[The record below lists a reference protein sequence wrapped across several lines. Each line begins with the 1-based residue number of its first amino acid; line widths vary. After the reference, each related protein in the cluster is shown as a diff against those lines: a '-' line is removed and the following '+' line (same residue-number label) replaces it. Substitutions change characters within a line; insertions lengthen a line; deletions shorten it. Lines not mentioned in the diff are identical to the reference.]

1 MSDDVLSRFS
11 PPVASWFREV
21 FAQPTDVQRQA
32 WQAVSEGKNALVV
45 APTGSGKTLAAFLW
59 VLNGLSTAGGQLTL
73 PVADTKTSL
82 ADADKPG
89 GSETPGKADEPDGAS
104 KSGIAAKP
112 GVTVLYISPLK
123 ALGVDVER
131 NLHAPLTGIGRVA
144 QRMGHDVPS
153 VSVGVRSGD
162 TPQAERARQLRR
174 PPDILIT
181 TPESAYLMLTG
192 KAAGILSTVT
202 TVIVDEIHALAGSKR
217 GVHLALTLERL
228 ARVAGDPQR
237 IGLSATVRPIETVAQ
252 FLGGDREVEIVAP
265 PAKKS
270 WELAVRVPVDN
281 MADLPVPEQAS
292 TIGEMTVGDPLGLSS
307 GGAPG
312 AGNGAADNGA
322 AGAGEETPSF
332 ASDSALPTAKS
343 IWPHIEA
350 ELYQT
355 IMGQNSTLVFVNS
368 RRTAERLTSRI
379 NELYAAEHAPE
390 LLSAPTR
397 RDPAQLMKHTDTAG
411 AAASVIAR
419 AHHGSVS
426 KDERAQ
432 TESLLKQGALKAV
445 VATSSLELGID
456 MGAVDQVVQVE
467 SPPSVASAL
476 QRVGRAGH
484 SVGAVSRGDFYPKH
498 RADLVQTA
506 VTVGRV
512 QPGLIEK
519 IHVPRNPLDV
529 LVQQTIAAVAVE
541 DLDVDEWFSTIC
553 RAYPYRDLD
562 RDVYDSVLDLASGIY
577 PSTDFA
583 ELKPRIV
590 VDRVDNTLSARPG
603 SQRVAVT
610 SGGTIPD
617 RGMFGVFLAG
627 TTGDSTGAAGTGAS
641 GAGKPIPRRVGEL
654 DEEMVYESRVGDV
667 FTLGASSWRIED
679 ITRDQVLVTPAP
691 GHTGRL
697 PFWSGDQLGRPY
709 ELGLALGA
717 FRRHAHRERDK
728 ALADLPL
735 EERARTNL
743 LGYLDEQ
750 YESTGLI
757 PDEKTLVLERFRDEL
772 GDWRVVLHTPFGR
785 GVNAA
790 WALAVGAR
798 IAENTGMDAQAV
810 AGDDGIVLRV
820 PEGDHD
826 PDASLFIFDDD
837 EIEEIVTTQ
846 VGNSALFASRFREC
860 AARALLLPRYD
871 PGKRAPLWQQRQ
883 KAEQLLDVARKYPSF
898 PIILETVRECLQD
911 VYDLPALHEVTR
923 SIAQR
928 TIRIAEV
935 TTEQPSPFSS
945 SLLFNYTGAFMY
957 EGDSPLAEK
966 RAAALSLDPS
976 LLAKLL
982 GTVELRELLDPDVI
996 VEVHQALQHT
1006 TPERRA
1012 HTAEQLADILRRI
1025 GPIPVDQLAEHAEI
1039 SLEQAQRELGA
1050 RVMVL
1055 RMVGHD
1061 HLAQSNDAA
1070 LLRDGLGIP
1079 VPPGIPAQTETIDDA
1094 LAQLLKRWARSR
1106 GPFVLR
1112 DAADAFGISI
1122 SSAWHIVQTLSGS
1135 GELVEGH
1142 YRQGIDELEY
1152 CAAGVLKRI
1161 RSRSLAAARKALRPV
1176 SASGFARFLL
1186 SWHQITDAPSE
1197 LGGED
1202 AVFAAIE
1209 QLAGVRLPASAWE
1222 QLVLPARVPGYSPRF
1237 LDELTN
1243 NGEVLIRGVGQA
1255 GRNDPWIM
1263 LLPAE
1268 YAAQLAPLDDASSD
1282 TSGLTH
1288 VQEAIV
1294 MVLSNGGGYLFADIV
1309 EQVNRAGTL
1318 SFDDHSAHSTP
1329 APQQFTSETVR
1340 AALWELVD
1348 LGMVSPDSF
1357 APLRT
1362 RLAGGASR
1370 AHKAKRQPRRSRLR
1384 MGRTSFATS
1393 QHARSGQSTPPD
1405 MVGRW
1410 ALTVQPDRD
1419 ATARSVAQ
1427 GEAWLDRY
1435 GVLTRGSVV
1444 AEDVT
1449 GGFALAYKVLSEFE
1463 AAGKAQRGYFVEG
1476 LGAAQFS
1483 TPSVVD
1489 RLRGADDA
1497 PDVHGWPSGT
1507 TDPDVVV
1514 LAATDPANP
1523 YGAALDWPQADGAG
1537 DSADSG
1543 ESGAA
1548 RTGSRPARS
1557 AGSLVVLADGL
1568 CLAHLSRGGK
1578 TLTTFFDA
1586 LPEGIDADPA
1596 QLLVDAVHAAL
1607 DAEWI
1612 RPLTIEKANGAAILG
1627 TPLALAMRKYG
1638 AKLSP
1643 KGLRLS
1649 R

>member
-59 VLNGLSTAGGQLTL
+59 ALNGLSTAGGQLTL
-73 PVADTKTSL
+73 PVAD
-82 ADADKPG
+82 KP
-89 GSETPGKADEPDGAS
+89 TVAS
-104 KSGIAAKP
+104 QP
-112 GVTVLYISPLK
+112 GVKVLYISPLK

-270 WELAVRVPVDN
+270 WELVVRVPVDN

-292 TIGEMTVGDPLGLSS
+292 TIGEMTVDDPLGLSS

-312 AGNGAADNGA
+312 AGNGA

-355 IMGQNSTLVFVNS
+355 IMGQTSTLVFVNS

-541 DLDVDEWFSTIC
+541 DLDVDEWFSTIR

-617 RGMFGVFLAG
+617 RGMFGVFFAG

-641 GAGKPIPRRVGEL
+641 GSGKPIQRRVGEL

-709 ELGLALGA
+709 ELGL
-717 FRRHAHRERDK
+717 
-728 ALADLPL
+728 
-735 EERARTNL
+735 
-743 LGYLDEQ
+743 
-750 YESTGLI
+750 
-757 PDEKTLVLERFRDEL
+757 
-772 GDWRVVLHTPFGR
+772 
-785 GVNAA
+785 
-790 WALAVGAR
+790 
-798 IAENTGMDAQAV
+798 
-810 AGDDGIVLRV
+810 
-820 PEGDHD
+820 
-826 PDASLFIFDDD
+826 
-837 EIEEIVTTQ
+837 
-846 VGNSALFASRFREC
+846 
-860 AARALLLPRYD
+860 
-871 PGKRAPLWQQRQ
+871 
-883 KAEQLLDVARKYPSF
+883 
-898 PIILETVRECLQD
+898 
-911 VYDLPALHEVTR
+911 
-923 SIAQR
+923 
-928 TIRIAEV
+928 
-935 TTEQPSPFSS
+935 
-945 SLLFNYTGAFMY
+945 
-957 EGDSPLAEK
+957 
-966 RAAALSLDPS
+966 
-976 LLAKLL
+976 
-982 GTVELRELLDPDVI
+982 
-996 VEVHQALQHT
+996 
-1006 TPERRA
+1006 
-1012 HTAEQLADILRRI
+1012 
-1025 GPIPVDQLAEHAEI
+1025 
-1039 SLEQAQRELGA
+1039 
-1050 RVMVL
+1050 
-1055 RMVGHD
+1055 
-1061 HLAQSNDAA
+1061 
-1070 LLRDGLGIP
+1070 
-1079 VPPGIPAQTETIDDA
+1079 
-1094 LAQLLKRWARSR
+1094 
-1106 GPFVLR
+1106 
-1112 DAADAFGISI
+1112 
-1122 SSAWHIVQTLSGS
+1122 
-1135 GELVEGH
+1135 
-1142 YRQGIDELEY
+1142 
-1152 CAAGVLKRI
+1152 
-1161 RSRSLAAARKALRPV
+1161 
-1176 SASGFARFLL
+1176 
-1186 SWHQITDAPSE
+1186 
-1197 LGGED
+1197 
-1202 AVFAAIE
+1202 
-1209 QLAGVRLPASAWE
+1209 
-1222 QLVLPARVPGYSPRF
+1222 
-1237 LDELTN
+1237 
-1243 NGEVLIRGVGQA
+1243 
-1255 GRNDPWIM
+1255 
-1263 LLPAE
+1263 
-1268 YAAQLAPLDDASSD
+1268 
-1282 TSGLTH
+1282 
-1288 VQEAIV
+1288 
-1294 MVLSNGGGYLFADIV
+1294 
-1309 EQVNRAGTL
+1309 
-1318 SFDDHSAHSTP
+1318 
-1329 APQQFTSETVR
+1329 
-1340 AALWELVD
+1340 
-1348 LGMVSPDSF
+1348 
-1357 APLRT
+1357 
-1362 RLAGGASR
+1362 
-1370 AHKAKRQPRRSRLR
+1370 
-1384 MGRTSFATS
+1384 
-1393 QHARSGQSTPPD
+1393 
-1405 MVGRW
+1405 
-1410 ALTVQPDRD
+1410 
-1419 ATARSVAQ
+1419 
-1427 GEAWLDRY
+1427 
-1435 GVLTRGSVV
+1435 
-1444 AEDVT
+1444 
-1449 GGFALAYKVLSEFE
+1449 
-1463 AAGKAQRGYFVEG
+1463 
-1476 LGAAQFS
+1476 
-1483 TPSVVD
+1483 
-1489 RLRGADDA
+1489 
-1497 PDVHGWPSGT
+1497 
-1507 TDPDVVV
+1507 
-1514 LAATDPANP
+1514 
-1523 YGAALDWPQADGAG
+1523 
-1537 DSADSG
+1537 
-1543 ESGAA
+1543 
-1548 RTGSRPARS
+1548 
-1557 AGSLVVLADGL
+1557 
-1568 CLAHLSRGGK
+1568 
-1578 TLTTFFDA
+1578 
-1586 LPEGIDADPA
+1586 
-1596 QLLVDAVHAAL
+1596 
-1607 DAEWI
+1607 
-1612 RPLTIEKANGAAILG
+1612 
-1627 TPLALAMRKYG
+1627 
-1638 AKLSP
+1638 
-1643 KGLRLS
+1643 
-1649 R
+1649 

>member
-59 VLNGLSTAGGQLTL
+59 ALNGLSTAGGQLTL

-270 WELAVRVPVDN
+270 WEVAVRVPVDN

-292 TIGEMTVGDPLGLSS
+292 TIGEMTVDDPLGLSS

-312 AGNGAADNGA
+312 AGNGAVDNGA
-322 AGAGEETPSF
+322 AGAGEEAPSF

-445 VATSSLELGID
+445 VATSALELGID

-541 DLDVDEWFSTIC
+541 DLDVDEWFSTIR

-627 TTGDSTGAAGTGAS
+627 TTGDSTGPAG
-641 GAGKPIPRRVGEL
+641 PRG
-654 DEEMVYESRVGDV
+654 
-667 FTLGASSWRIED
+667 
-679 ITRDQVLVTPAP
+679 
-691 GHTGRL
+691 
-697 PFWSGDQLGRPY
+697 
-709 ELGLALGA
+709 
-717 FRRHAHRERDK
+717 
-728 ALADLPL
+728 
-735 EERARTNL
+735 
-743 LGYLDEQ
+743 
-750 YESTGLI
+750 
-757 PDEKTLVLERFRDEL
+757 
-772 GDWRVVLHTPFGR
+772 
-785 GVNAA
+785 
-790 WALAVGAR
+790 
-798 IAENTGMDAQAV
+798 
-810 AGDDGIVLRV
+810 
-820 PEGDHD
+820 
-826 PDASLFIFDDD
+826 
-837 EIEEIVTTQ
+837 
-846 VGNSALFASRFREC
+846 
-860 AARALLLPRYD
+860 
-871 PGKRAPLWQQRQ
+871 
-883 KAEQLLDVARKYPSF
+883 
-898 PIILETVRECLQD
+898 
-911 VYDLPALHEVTR
+911 
-923 SIAQR
+923 
-928 TIRIAEV
+928 
-935 TTEQPSPFSS
+935 
-945 SLLFNYTGAFMY
+945 
-957 EGDSPLAEK
+957 
-966 RAAALSLDPS
+966 
-976 LLAKLL
+976 
-982 GTVELRELLDPDVI
+982 
-996 VEVHQALQHT
+996 
-1006 TPERRA
+1006 
-1012 HTAEQLADILRRI
+1012 RRI
-1025 GPIPVDQLAEHAEI
+1025 HP
-1039 SLEQAQRELGA
+1039 
-1050 RVMVL
+1050 
-1055 RMVGHD
+1055 
-1061 HLAQSNDAA
+1061 
-1070 LLRDGLGIP
+1070 
-1079 VPPGIPAQTETIDDA
+1079 
-1094 LAQLLKRWARSR
+1094 
-1106 GPFVLR
+1106 
-1112 DAADAFGISI
+1112 
-1122 SSAWHIVQTLSGS
+1122 
-1135 GELVEGH
+1135 
-1142 YRQGIDELEY
+1142 
-1152 CAAGVLKRI
+1152 
-1161 RSRSLAAARKALRPV
+1161 
-1176 SASGFARFLL
+1176 
-1186 SWHQITDAPSE
+1186 
-1197 LGGED
+1197 
-1202 AVFAAIE
+1202 
-1209 QLAGVRLPASAWE
+1209 
-1222 QLVLPARVPGYSPRF
+1222 
-1237 LDELTN
+1237 
-1243 NGEVLIRGVGQA
+1243 
-1255 GRNDPWIM
+1255 
-1263 LLPAE
+1263 
-1268 YAAQLAPLDDASSD
+1268 
-1282 TSGLTH
+1282 
-1288 VQEAIV
+1288 
-1294 MVLSNGGGYLFADIV
+1294 
-1309 EQVNRAGTL
+1309 
-1318 SFDDHSAHSTP
+1318 
-1329 APQQFTSETVR
+1329 
-1340 AALWELVD
+1340 
-1348 LGMVSPDSF
+1348 
-1357 APLRT
+1357 
-1362 RLAGGASR
+1362 
-1370 AHKAKRQPRRSRLR
+1370 
-1384 MGRTSFATS
+1384 
-1393 QHARSGQSTPPD
+1393 
-1405 MVGRW
+1405 
-1410 ALTVQPDRD
+1410 
-1419 ATARSVAQ
+1419 
-1427 GEAWLDRY
+1427 
-1435 GVLTRGSVV
+1435 
-1444 AEDVT
+1444 
-1449 GGFALAYKVLSEFE
+1449 
-1463 AAGKAQRGYFVEG
+1463 
-1476 LGAAQFS
+1476 
-1483 TPSVVD
+1483 
-1489 RLRGADDA
+1489 
-1497 PDVHGWPSGT
+1497 
-1507 TDPDVVV
+1507 
-1514 LAATDPANP
+1514 
-1523 YGAALDWPQADGAG
+1523 
-1537 DSADSG
+1537 
-1543 ESGAA
+1543 
-1548 RTGSRPARS
+1548 
-1557 AGSLVVLADGL
+1557 
-1568 CLAHLSRGGK
+1568 GGK
-1578 TLTTFFDA
+1578 
-1586 LPEGIDADPA
+1586 
-1596 QLLVDAVHAAL
+1596 
-1607 DAEWI
+1607 
-1612 RPLTIEKANGAAILG
+1612 
-1627 TPLALAMRKYG
+1627 
-1638 AKLSP
+1638 
-1643 KGLRLS
+1643 
-1649 R
+1649 

>member
-1 MSDDVLSRFS
+1 MPDDVLSRFS
-11 PPVASWFREV
+11 PPVAGWFREV
-21 FAQPTDVQRQA
+21 FAQPTEVQQQA
-32 WQAVSEGKNALVV
+32 WQVVSEGKNALVV
-45 APTGSGKTLAAFLW
+45 APTGSGKTLAAFYW
-59 VLNGLSTAGGQLTL
+59 ALNGLISGAGQLSL
-73 PVADTKTSL
+73 PVGGPRAV
-82 ADADKPG
+82 DAH
-89 GSETPGKADEPDGAS
+89 
-104 KSGIAAKP
+104 KP
-112 GVTVLYISPLK
+112 GVKVLYISPLK

-131 NLHAPLTGIGRVA
+131 NLHAPLTGIERVA
-144 QRMGHDVPS
+144 ARMGFDTPS
-153 VSVGVRSGD
+153 VTVGVRSGD

-192 KAAGILSTVT
+192 KAAGILSTVS

-228 ARVAGDPQR
+228 ARIAADPQR
-237 IGLSATVRPIETVAQ
+237 IGLSATVRPIEAVAQ
-252 FLGGDREVEIVAP
+252 FLGGDRDVEIVAP
-265 PAKKS
+265 PAQKS

-292 TIGEMTVGDPLGLSS
+292 TIGEMTVDDPLGLSS
-307 GGAPG
+307 A
-312 AGNGAADNGA
+312 GAAANNS
-322 AGAGEETPSF
+322 TF

-355 IMGQNSTLVFVNS
+355 IMAQTSTLVFVNS
-368 RRTAERLTSRI
+368 RRTAERLTSRL
-379 NELYAAEHAPE
+379 NELYAAEFAPE
-390 LLSAPTR
+390 SLSAPTR
-397 RDPAQLMKHTDTAG
+397 RDPAQLMKQTDVAGTAP
-411 AAASVIAR
+411 SVIAR

-467 SPPSVASAL
+467 SPSSVASAL

-484 SVGAVSRGDFYPKH
+484 SVGAVSKGDFYPKH

-512 QPGLIEK
+512 EPGLIEK
-519 IHVPRNPLDV
+519 IHIPRNPLDV
-529 LVQQTIAAVAVE
+529 LVQHTIAAVAVE
-541 DLDVDEWFSTIC
+541 DLDADEWFSTIR
-553 RAYPYRDLD
+553 RAWPYRDLD
-562 RDVYDSVLDLASGIY
+562 REVYESVLDLASGLY
-577 PSTDFA
+577 PSTDFS

-590 VDRVDNTLSARPG
+590 FDRVRNTLSTRPG

-617 RGMFGVFLAG
+617 RGLFGVFLAG
-627 TTGDSTGAAGTGAS
+627 TTADTADGHTGRRST
-641 GAGKPIPRRVGEL
+641 PRRVGEL

-679 ITRDQVLVTPAP
+679 ITRDQVLVSPAP

-717 FRRHAHRERDK
+717 FRRQVHREREQ
-728 ALADLPL
+728 ALDSLPL

-750 YESTGLI
+750 FAATGII

-820 PEGDHD
+820 PEGDRQ
-826 PDASLFIFDDD
+826 PDASLFIFDPD
-837 EIEEIVTTQ
+837 EIDDVVTAQ

-911 VYDLPALHEVTR
+911 VYDLPALNEVTQ

-982 GTVELRELLDPDVI
+982 GTVELRELLDADVI
-996 VEVHQALQHT
+996 VEVHQSLQHT
-1006 TPERRA
+1006 SPQRRA
-1012 HTAEQLADILRRI
+1012 RTSEQLADTLRRI
-1025 GPIPVDQLAEHAEI
+1025 GPIPVARIAEYAEI
-1039 SLEQAQRELGA
+1039 TAEQARRELGS
-1050 RVMVL
+1050 RIMVV
-1055 RMVGHD
+1055 RMVGEEY
-1061 HLAQSNDAA
+1061 LAQAADAA

-1079 VPPGIPAQTETIDDA
+1079 VPPGVPASTDTIGDA
-1094 LAQLLKRWARSR
+1094 LAQLVKRWARSR
-1106 GPFVLR
+1106 GPFVL
-1112 DAADAFGISI
+1112 DDVVAAFGISI
-1122 SSAWHIVQTLSGS
+1122 SSAWHIVNELSAT

-1142 YRQGIDELEY
+1142 YRQGVDALEY
-1152 CAAGVLKRI
+1152 CATGVLNQI
-1161 RSRSLAAARKALRPV
+1161 RSRSLAAARKALNPV
-1176 SASGFARFLL
+1176 SASAFARFVLD
-1186 SWHQITDAPSE
+1186 WHHITDRPSG
-1197 LGGED
+1197 LGGVD
-1202 AVFAAIE
+1202 GVFAAVE

-1222 QLVLPARVPGYSPRF
+1222 QLVLPARVPGFSPRD
-1237 LDELTN
+1237 LDELTS
-1243 NGEVLIRGVGQA
+1243 NGEVLIRGAGQA
-1255 GRNDPWIM
+1255 GRNDPWVM
-1263 LLPAE
+1263 LLPAD
-1268 YAAQLAPLDDASSD
+1268 YAAQLAPLSDAAAHADAERPNLTVVQQSIVDTLSS
-1282 TSGLTH
+1282 
-1288 VQEAIV
+1288 
-1294 MVLSNGGGYLFADIV
+1294 GGGYLFADIV
-1309 EQVNRAGTL
+1309 DQLPLHGSDA
-1318 SFDDHSAHSTP
+1318 
-1329 APQQFTSETVR
+1329 VR
-1340 AALWELVD
+1340 EGLWELVD
-1348 LGMVSPDSF
+1348 LGLVSPDSF
-1357 APLRT
+1357 APLRA
-1362 RLAGGASR
+1362 RLAGGTGR
-1370 AHKAKRQPRRSRLR
+1370 AHKSKRQPRRSRLR
-1384 MGRTSFATS
+1384 MGRTSFAHG
-1393 QHARSGQSTPPD
+1393 QLARPGHTTPPD

-1410 ALTVQPDRD
+1410 ALSVAPDTD

-1435 GVLTRGSVV
+1435 GVVTRGSVV

-1449 GGFALAYKVLSEFE
+1449 RGFALAYKVLSEFE
-1463 AAGKAQRGYFVEG
+1463 AAGKAQRGYFIAG

-1497 PDVHGWPSGT
+1497 PEVQGWPSGT
-1507 TDPDVVV
+1507 TDPSLVV

-1523 YGAALDWPQADGAG
+1523 YGAALEWPPADGAG
-1537 DSADSG
+1537 AHDNAQ
-1543 ESGAA
+1543 A
-1548 RTGSRPARS
+1548 GSRPARA
-1557 AGSLVVLADGL
+1557 AGALVILADGL

-1586 LPEGIDADPA
+1586 LPEGIDEQPA
-1596 QLLVDAVHAAL
+1596 HLLVAAL
-1607 DAEWI
+1607 NQALADEWI
-1612 RPLTIEKANGAAILG
+1612 RPLIIEKANGAVILG
-1627 TPLALAMRKYG
+1627 TPLAMAMRDAG

-1649 R
+1649 N

>member
-59 VLNGLSTAGGQLTL
+59 ALNGLSTAGGQLTL
-73 PVADTKTSL
+73 PVAD
-82 ADADKPG
+82 KP
-89 GSETPGKADEPDGAS
+89 TVAS
-104 KSGIAAKP
+104 QP
-112 GVTVLYISPLK
+112 GVKVLYISPLK

-144 QRMGHDVPS
+144 QRIGHDVPS

-270 WELAVRVPVDN
+270 WELVVRVPVDN

-292 TIGEMTVGDPLGLSS
+292 TIGEMTVDDPLGLSS

-312 AGNGAADNGA
+312 AGNGA

-355 IMGQNSTLVFVNS
+355 IMGQTSTLVFVNS

-541 DLDVDEWFSTIC
+541 DLDVDEWFSTIR

-617 RGMFGVFLAG
+617 RGMFGVFFAG

-641 GAGKPIPRRVGEL
+641 GSGKPIQRRVGEL

-709 ELGLALGA
+709 ELGLALG
-717 FRRHAHRERDK
+717 
-728 ALADLPL
+728 L
-735 EERARTNL
+735 
-743 LGYLDEQ
+743 
-750 YESTGLI
+750 
-757 PDEKTLVLERFRDEL
+757 
-772 GDWRVVLHTPFGR
+772 
-785 GVNAA
+785 
-790 WALAVGAR
+790 
-798 IAENTGMDAQAV
+798 
-810 AGDDGIVLRV
+810 
-820 PEGDHD
+820 
-826 PDASLFIFDDD
+826 
-837 EIEEIVTTQ
+837 
-846 VGNSALFASRFREC
+846 
-860 AARALLLPRYD
+860 
-871 PGKRAPLWQQRQ
+871 
-883 KAEQLLDVARKYPSF
+883 
-898 PIILETVRECLQD
+898 
-911 VYDLPALHEVTR
+911 
-923 SIAQR
+923 
-928 TIRIAEV
+928 
-935 TTEQPSPFSS
+935 
-945 SLLFNYTGAFMY
+945 
-957 EGDSPLAEK
+957 
-966 RAAALSLDPS
+966 
-976 LLAKLL
+976 
-982 GTVELRELLDPDVI
+982 
-996 VEVHQALQHT
+996 
-1006 TPERRA
+1006 
-1012 HTAEQLADILRRI
+1012 
-1025 GPIPVDQLAEHAEI
+1025 
-1039 SLEQAQRELGA
+1039 
-1050 RVMVL
+1050 
-1055 RMVGHD
+1055 
-1061 HLAQSNDAA
+1061 
-1070 LLRDGLGIP
+1070 
-1079 VPPGIPAQTETIDDA
+1079 
-1094 LAQLLKRWARSR
+1094 
-1106 GPFVLR
+1106 
-1112 DAADAFGISI
+1112 
-1122 SSAWHIVQTLSGS
+1122 
-1135 GELVEGH
+1135 
-1142 YRQGIDELEY
+1142 
-1152 CAAGVLKRI
+1152 
-1161 RSRSLAAARKALRPV
+1161 
-1176 SASGFARFLL
+1176 
-1186 SWHQITDAPSE
+1186 
-1197 LGGED
+1197 
-1202 AVFAAIE
+1202 
-1209 QLAGVRLPASAWE
+1209 
-1222 QLVLPARVPGYSPRF
+1222 
-1237 LDELTN
+1237 
-1243 NGEVLIRGVGQA
+1243 
-1255 GRNDPWIM
+1255 
-1263 LLPAE
+1263 
-1268 YAAQLAPLDDASSD
+1268 
-1282 TSGLTH
+1282 
-1288 VQEAIV
+1288 
-1294 MVLSNGGGYLFADIV
+1294 
-1309 EQVNRAGTL
+1309 
-1318 SFDDHSAHSTP
+1318 
-1329 APQQFTSETVR
+1329 
-1340 AALWELVD
+1340 
-1348 LGMVSPDSF
+1348 
-1357 APLRT
+1357 
-1362 RLAGGASR
+1362 
-1370 AHKAKRQPRRSRLR
+1370 
-1384 MGRTSFATS
+1384 
-1393 QHARSGQSTPPD
+1393 
-1405 MVGRW
+1405 
-1410 ALTVQPDRD
+1410 
-1419 ATARSVAQ
+1419 
-1427 GEAWLDRY
+1427 
-1435 GVLTRGSVV
+1435 
-1444 AEDVT
+1444 
-1449 GGFALAYKVLSEFE
+1449 
-1463 AAGKAQRGYFVEG
+1463 
-1476 LGAAQFS
+1476 
-1483 TPSVVD
+1483 
-1489 RLRGADDA
+1489 
-1497 PDVHGWPSGT
+1497 
-1507 TDPDVVV
+1507 
-1514 LAATDPANP
+1514 
-1523 YGAALDWPQADGAG
+1523 
-1537 DSADSG
+1537 
-1543 ESGAA
+1543 
-1548 RTGSRPARS
+1548 
-1557 AGSLVVLADGL
+1557 
-1568 CLAHLSRGGK
+1568 
-1578 TLTTFFDA
+1578 FDA
-1586 LPEGIDADPA
+1586 MPTVSVTKP
-1596 QLLVDAVHAAL
+1596 
-1607 DAEWI
+1607 
-1612 RPLTIEKANGAAILG
+1612 
-1627 TPLALAMRKYG
+1627 
-1638 AKLSP
+1638 
-1643 KGLRLS
+1643 
-1649 R
+1649 